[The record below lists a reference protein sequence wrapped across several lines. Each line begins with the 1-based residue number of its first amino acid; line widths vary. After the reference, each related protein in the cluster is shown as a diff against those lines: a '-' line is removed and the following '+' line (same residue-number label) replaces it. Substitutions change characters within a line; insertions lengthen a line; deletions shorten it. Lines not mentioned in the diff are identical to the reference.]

1 MVGSNMALFEVGVAA
16 LKKCSDP
23 KNRQELAAALGKTKL
38 VTVVGPLDWTTGP
51 VKNVSIE
58 PLVMGQWRRAEPGSP
73 SAVEPVILDNTAF
86 QEIPIAGT
94 LERFA

>member
-1 MVGSNMALFEVGVAA
+1 
-16 LKKCSDP
+16 
-23 KNRQELAAALGKTKL
+23 
-38 VTVVGPLDWTTGP
+38 
-51 VKNVSIE
+51 VSIE